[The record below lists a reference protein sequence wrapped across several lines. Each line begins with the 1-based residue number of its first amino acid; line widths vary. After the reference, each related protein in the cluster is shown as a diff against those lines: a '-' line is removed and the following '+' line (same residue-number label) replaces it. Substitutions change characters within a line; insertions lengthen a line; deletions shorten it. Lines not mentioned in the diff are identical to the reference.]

1 MSAKLGEI
9 LVRENLISPQNL
21 REALDYQREHGG
33 RLGFNL
39 VKLGLVSDDMITA
52 VLSRQYGIPSVNLEL
67 FQIDP
72 HVLHLIPQEVAQKYS
87 VLPLSRV
94 GASLTLAM
102 VDPTNVFAMDDVKF
116 MTGLNVEPVVVA
128 EASIQQ
134 AISKYYGST
143 KEIELS
149 GMPVVDD
156 VVFEKSYAQGPG
168 NGGITHDDLVS
179 LDTIDFAADRTE
191 DVEVVEDNEEIDLST
206 LSRISEDAPVVRL
219 VNVLLVDALRRGAS
233 DIHVEPYEK
242 ELRIRFRIDGVLYDV
257 MRPPLKMRDALISR
271 IKIMSKLDIS
281 EKRLPQDGRI
291 KIKVKVDARSR
302 ELDFRVS
309 TLPTLFGEKVVL
321 RLLDKQNLMLDM
333 TKLGFEPDSL
343 VKFQRNISKP
353 YGMVLVTGPTGSGK
367 TNTLYSAL
375 QSLNTIQTN
384 IMTAEDPVEF
394 NLMGIN
400 QVQMKEQIGLNFA
413 AALRAFLR
421 QDPNIVLVGEIR
433 DFETA
438 EIAIKAALTGHLVLS
453 TLHTNDAPSTISR
466 LMNMGIEP
474 FLVATS
480 VNLIQAQR
488 LIRRVCVDCKREH
501 PTPPE
506 ALIEVGFSAEEAK
519 TLKTYKGKGCA
530 TCNNTGYK
538 GRIGLYEVMEVNDE
552 IRELILIG
560 ASSLELRRKAIEDGM
575 ISLRESGL
583 HKIRAGL
590 TTLEE
595 VVRET
600 VA

>member
-1 MSAKLGEI
+1 
-9 LVRENLISPQNL
+9 
-21 REALDYQREHGG
+21 
-33 RLGFNL
+33 
-39 VKLGLVSDDMITA
+39 
-52 VLSRQYGIPSVNLEL
+52 
-67 FQIDP
+67 
-72 HVLHLIPQEVAQKYS
+72 S

-102 VDPTNVFAMDDVKF
+102 VDPTNVFAMDDIKF
-116 MTGLNVEPVVVA
+116 MTGLNIEPVVVS
-128 EASIQQ
+128 EASVQE
-134 AISKYYGST
+134 AIAKYYSSSR
-143 KEIELS
+143 EIELAAASEPEVELS
-149 GMPVVDD
+149 GMG
-156 VVFEKSYAQGPG
+156 KNG
-168 NGGITHDDLVS
+168 NGNGNGLNGAITNADLVS
-179 LDTIDFAADRTE
+179 LGSLDFDTEAAE
-191 DVEVVEDNEEIDLST
+191 GLEVIEDNEEIDLST
-206 LSRISEDAPVVRL
+206 LSRMSEDAPVVRL
-219 VNVLLVDALRRGAS
+219 VNVLMVDALRRGAS
-233 DIHVEPYEK
+233 DIHIEPYEK
-242 ELRIRFRIDGVLYDV
+242 ELRIRFRIDGLLYDV
-257 MRPPLKMRDALISR
+257 MHPPMKMRDAMISR
-271 IKIMSKLDIS
+271 LKIMSKLDIS

-291 KIKVKVDARSR
+291 KIKVKVDSRSR

-321 RLLDKQNLMLDM
+321 RLLDKENLMLDM
-333 TKLGFEPDSL
+333 TKLGFEPESL
-343 VKFQRNISKP
+343 VKFQRNISRP

-375 QSLNTIQTN
+375 QSLNTSQTN

-394 NLMGIN
+394 NLMGVN

-413 AALRAFLR
+413 AALRSFLR
-421 QDPNIVLVGEIR
+421 QDPNIILVGEVR

-488 LIRRVCVDCKREH
+488 LIRRICKDCKTEH
-501 PTPPE
+501 SMPAE
-506 ALIEVGFSAEEAK
+506 AMLEIGFTVEETK
-519 TLKTYKGKGCA
+519 NLTMYKGSGCQA
-530 TCNNTGYK
+530 CNNTGYK
-538 GRIGLYEVMEVNDE
+538 GRVGLYEVMEVTDD

-560 ASSLELRRKAIEDGM
+560 ASALELRKKAIDDGM
-575 ISLRESGL
+575 ITLRGSGL
-583 HKIRAGL
+583 HKIRNGI
-590 TTLEE
+590 TTIEE